1 MALEDLSPLQP
12 DSLTDAEWAPLLQA
26 LSSDQAQRPD
36 SISAFRD
43 TVLAA
48 LANDSGQD
56 SANTQRSRNTPLLL
70 GGVAALV
77 AVGLLAL
84 NFTGD
89 PGPETYEQLEF
100 MLAKVEDCLAAD
112 DLNCANESYQL
123 AMGRAPGDERMA
135 ALGTRIQALQSAQTQ
150 RTIST
155 LIEGGLSCQSQ
166 RNYDC
171 MADRA
176 NAILALDSEHE
187 GARQL
192 LSDAETIRA
201 AEAERARKAK
211 RSIDIQ

>member
-1 MALEDLSPLQP
+1 
-12 DSLTDAEWAPLLQA
+12 
-26 LSSDQAQRPD
+26 
-36 SISAFRD
+36 
-43 TVLAA
+43 
-48 LANDSGQD
+48 
-56 SANTQRSRNTPLLL
+56 
-70 GGVAALV
+70 
-77 AVGLLAL
+77 
-84 NFTGD
+84 
-89 PGPETYEQLEF
+89 
-100 MLAKVEDCLAAD
+100 
-112 DLNCANESYQL
+112 
-123 AMGRAPGDERMA
+123 MA

-201 AEAERARKAK
+201 AEAERARKAN